1 MEERIFALE
10 EAQQQ
15 AQERAQVAMATSEDL
30 NSNSYSQLLALYNE
44 MDTRLAEIK
53 QVSLSVATLQAMFK
67 NQSEEFE
74 AVKESV
80 VAGLSSSSVLAESV
94 AGLSH
99 AVASAYAKADEQVAS
114 VEALSAL
121 LEGQTSELNKMKE
134 SMQLHSVA
142 LSTNNQEMVAIK

>member
-10 EAQQQ
+10 EARQQ

-99 AVASAYAKADEQVAS
+99 AVASAYAKADEQVTS

-142 LSTNNQEMVAIK
+142 LSTNNQEMAAIK

>member
-142 LSTNNQEMVAIK
+142 LSTNNQEMAAIK

>member
-1 MEERIFALE
+1 MEERISALE

-15 AQERAQVAMATSEDL
+15 AQERAQVAMATSE
-30 NSNSYSQLLALYNE
+30 NANGYSQLLALHDE
-44 MDTRLAEIK
+44 MDTRLVEIK

-80 VAGLSSSSVLAESV
+80 VAGLSSSSALAENV

-114 VEALSAL
+114 VEALNAL
-121 LEGQTSELNKMKE
+121 LEGQTSELNEMKE
-134 SMQLHSVA
+134 SMHLHNDA
-142 LSTNNQEMVAIK
+142 LSTNNQEMAAIK

>member
-1 MEERIFALE
+1 MEERISALE

-15 AQERAQVAMATSEDL
+15 AQERAQVAMATSE
-30 NSNSYSQLLALYNE
+30 NANGCSQLLALHDE

-80 VAGLSSSSVLAESV
+80 VAGLSSSSALAENV

-114 VEALSAL
+114 VEALNAL
-121 LEGQTSELNKMKE
+121 LEGQTSELNEMKE
-134 SMQLHSVA
+134 SMHLHNDA
-142 LSTNNQEMVAIK
+142 LSTNNQEMAAIK

>member
-1 MEERIFALE
+1 MEERISALE

-15 AQERAQVAMATSEDL
+15 AQERAQVAMATSE
-30 NSNSYSQLLALYNE
+30 NANSYSQLLALHDE

-80 VAGLSSSSVLAESV
+80 VAGLSSSSALAENV

-114 VEALSAL
+114 VEALNAL
-121 LEGQTSELNKMKE
+121 LEGQTSELNEMKE
-134 SMQLHSVA
+134 SMHLHNDA
-142 LSTNNQEMVAIK
+142 LSTNNQEMAAIK